1 VQACLIFQA
10 GVQYVSQLKWLTGAT
25 MSIKYLPATEVKNR
39 FGRVLREVVRAGG
52 PVYVERDG
60 KPVAVILSIREY
72 ERTRRKG
79 KLTPKKIE
87 ALRGAFG
94 MWAERSDIT
103 DAWLKESRANW
114 ESSWKNDRT
123 G

>member
-1 VQACLIFQA
+1 
-10 GVQYVSQLKWLTGAT
+10 

-60 KPVAVILSIREY
+60 KPVAVILSVREY
-72 ERTRRKG
+72 ERTRRRG
-79 KLTPKKIE
+79 GLTPKKKE
-87 ALRGAFG
+87 VLRGAFG
-94 MWAERSDIT
+94 MWSGRADIN
-103 DAWLKESRANW
+103 DDWLKENRQNW
-114 ESSWKNDRT
+114 ESDWKN